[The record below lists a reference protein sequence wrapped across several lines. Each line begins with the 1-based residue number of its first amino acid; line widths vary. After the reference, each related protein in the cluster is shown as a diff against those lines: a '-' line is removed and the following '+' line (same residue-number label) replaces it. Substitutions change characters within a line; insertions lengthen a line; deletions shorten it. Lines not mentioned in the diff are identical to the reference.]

1 MTDRYAFSPT
11 SPHATPKDVQSECL
25 SVLESFWANPDDPKH
40 QGLGVGFADAEAKLG
55 KYLKCAVAVPCGGGK
70 TDIAVRTIF
79 DHPKGSNVRALI
91 LTNVGA
97 GVKQCADLLREH
109 TNMPRAKVKDFS
121 EETPKNTSA
130 FAYVDEG
137 VIIVST
143 YQTICK
149 DGDASITKTLR
160 ETPFDV
166 VVFDECHSLVSIDKS
181 PESEAQCATW
191 RGHVSALRDAIA
203 RKRTADDADEDGAQ
217 PLRVLSL
224 TGTLARTLSQAQEKK
239 CVQVFGS
246 EGASSEVRSSLFS
259 AAFGVDIGPQ
269 VFRVAWKDMEAR
281 GQIARLH
288 FAHVDC
294 GPRDPLFAA
303 AGEFAARTKRKGI
316 AQHLQTWG
324 PHVCPAKF
332 RALDLIVATHKAAGH
347 MGIVFVQHIEVL
359 RAVYR
364 HLNESGAT
372 KRWVVIR
379 GNAQNDQEHVW
390 KTLENVFVSDED
402 RHSIVCAFNQPDASA
417 RYDGI
422 IATSVCNGAM
432 DVHNPAFC
440 YAVQFERDGG
450 APACAQSAGRVARPH
465 PDAGKVKHSFVYDLV
480 GQGPNEMVAFQERN
494 AVLVR
499 DEEYEFAKL
508 ALADLE
514 SKVRDAGL
522 ETPPAPSTSDA
533 LALLVRNLAIM
544 HSGKVRAA
552 LVGAAKANH
561 KRAREDAAERNKV
574 DTVRAQVAKGTG
586 GALFADRR
594 IRQRKTAT
602 AQNKLQ
608 VATTRVASA
617 TLATL
622 SGDQARSLL
631 DLATSGLDSAP
642 PVADVLGAMRAV
654 LSPPWPPPE
663 VGDADAARALLPA
676 DETEE
681 DGGEGGMWSTCGNRI
696 PVAPKKKAK
705 AAQ

>member
-1 MTDRYAFSPT
+1 MPAHPQS
-11 SPHATPKDVQSECL
+11 VQ
-25 SVLESFWANPDDPKH
+25 
-40 QGLGVGFADAEAKLG
+40 
-55 KYLKCAVAVPCGGGK
+55 
-70 TDIAVRTIF
+70 T
-79 DHPKGSNVRALI
+79 
-91 LTNVGA
+91 
-97 GVKQCADLLREH
+97 
-109 TNMPRAKVKDFS
+109 
-121 EETPKNTSA
+121 
-130 FAYVDEG
+130 
-137 VIIVST
+137 
-143 YQTICK
+143 
-149 DGDASITKTLR
+149 
-160 ETPFDV
+160 
-166 VVFDECHSLVSIDKS
+166 
-181 PESEAQCATW
+181 
-191 RGHVSALRDAIA
+191 
-203 RKRTADDADEDGAQ
+203 RTADNADEDGTQ

-239 CVQVFGS
+239 CMAVFGS
-246 EGASSEVRSSLFS
+246 EGASSEVRRSVFS
-259 AAFGVDIGPQ
+259 AAFSVDIGPQ
-269 VFRVAWKDMEAR
+269 VFRVAWKDMQAR
-281 GQIARLH
+281 GQIAHLH

-294 GPRDPLFAA
+294 GPRDPMFAA
-303 AGEFAARTKRKGI
+303 AAEFAHQSKCRGI

-364 HLNESGAT
+364 HLNESGAA

-379 GNAQNDQEHVW
+379 GNAQNDKEHEW
-390 KTLENVFVSDED
+390 KTLENVFVSDEE
-402 RHSIVCAFNQPDASA
+402 RHSIVRAFNQPDASA

-432 DVHNPAFC
+432 DVFNPAFC
-440 YAVQFERDGG
+440 YAIQFERDGG

-480 GQGPNEMVAFQERN
+480 GQTTNEMVAFDERN

-499 DEEYEFAKL
+499 DEKYEFAKV

-514 SKVRDAGL
+514 HKVRDAGL
-522 ETPPAPSTSDA
+522 EAPPAPSTSDA
-533 LALLVRNLAIM
+533 LALLVRNLAIA

-561 KRAREDAAERNKV
+561 KRTREDAAERNKA
-574 DTVRAQVAKGTG
+574 DFVRVQLAKGTG
-586 GALFADRR
+586 GALLADRR

-608 VATTRVASA
+608 LATTRVASA

-622 SGDQARSLL
+622 SAEQVRFLL
-631 DLATSGLDSAP
+631 DLASSGLESAP
-642 PVADVLGAMRAV
+642 PVADVLDAMRAV

-663 VGDADAARALLPA
+663 VADADAALALLPA
-676 DETEE
+676 DESEE
-681 DGGEGGMWSTCGNRI
+681 DGAEGGLWSTCGNRI
-696 PVAPKKKAK
+696 PVSEKRAAPKKKAK